1 MKTLK
6 KIAAVALAAVVV
18 VLVLSLFVGANTD
31 TPSLGGIGE
40 GPFRSVKVTS
50 SNSNDNL
57 VLGGSGALGK
67 IIVASSSASAFS
79 VYDGTATTTGTLLVT
94 LPASI
99 PQGEYEFDIA
109 VRTGLIVDGAAG
121 FNGDYVITYQ

>member
-6 KIAAVALAAVVV
+6 KIAAVALASVVV
-18 VLVLSLFVGANTD
+18 VLIASLFVGANTD
-31 TPSLGGIGE
+31 TPNLAGIGE
-40 GPFRSVKVTS
+40 GPFRSVNITS

-57 VLGGSGALGK
+57 ALGGNGTLGK
-67 IIVASSSASAFS
+67 IIVASSSAAALT
-79 VYDGTATTTGTLLVT
+79 VYDGTATTTGTLLMT
-94 LPASI
+94 LPASF

-109 VRTGLIVDGAAG
+109 VRKGLIVDGAVG